1 MEAVC
6 DLNPPSRKDAAG
18 ERTWM
23 CSQRVSNHEQP
34 YFSPDKMVFSL
45 RVR

>member
-1 MEAVC
+1 VEAVC
-6 DLNPPSRKDAAG
+6 DLTPSSRKDTAG
-18 ERTWM
+18 ESTWV

-34 YFSPDKMVFSL
+34 YFSPDKIVFSL